1 MARTTVDVYVLT
13 PGATVWLA
21 LRMNVYQ
28 NLLSLVPVEI
38 LGVFLDENG
47 AVAACTGPYDIC
59 GPVRFDH
66 AYVADGEEWKGAYY
80 PHTNKK

>member
-59 GPVRFDH
+59 GPVKFNKI
-66 AYVADGEEWKGAYY
+66 VGESEEWEGAYY
-80 PHTNKK
+80 PHGDK